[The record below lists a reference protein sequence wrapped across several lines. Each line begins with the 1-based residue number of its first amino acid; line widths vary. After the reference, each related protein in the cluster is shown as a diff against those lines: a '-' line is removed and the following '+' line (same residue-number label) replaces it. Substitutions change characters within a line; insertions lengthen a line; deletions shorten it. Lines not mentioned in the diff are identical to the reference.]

1 MHAARNVSHLDS
13 NSLASTAALLKPN
26 ETTATHAHKI
36 AASSDAAIIFLR
48 RMRGGEAA
56 AT

>member
-1 MHAARNVSHLDS
+1 LDS
-13 NSLASTAALLKPN
+13 NSLASTAALLMPN
-26 ETTATHAHKI
+26 DTTATHAHKI